1 MVDAV
6 RTAPFVQLRRALLC
20 VCIAP
25 RLLFS
30 RLKARDLI
38 LDRLTLENSVRI
50 LRDLRSV
57 HFPAAVR
64 LPKSERLVVRP
75 RENHSELLFSSGQRL
90 PADSSRATDLTVCH
104 QIPTFRLFLG

>member
-6 RTAPFVQLRRALLC
+6 RPAPFVQLRRALLC
-20 VCIAP
+20 VCIAS

-30 RLKARDLI
+30 RLEACYLV

-50 LRDLRSV
+50 LRDLRRV
-57 HFPAAVR
+57 HVPATVR
-64 LPKSERLVVRP
+64 FTKSGGLVVRP

-90 PADSSRATDLTVCH
+90 PTDSRRATDLTVCH
-104 QIPTFRLFLG
+104 QIPTFRLI

>member
-6 RTAPFVQLRRALLC
+6 RPAPFVQFSRALLC
-20 VCIAP
+20 VCIAS
-25 RLLFS
+25 RLLFGC
-30 RLKARDLI
+30 LQTRDLV
-38 LDRLTLENSVRI
+38 LYRLTLENSVRI

-57 HFPAAVR
+57 HVPAGVR
-64 LPKSERLVVRP
+64 LAKGGGLVVRP

-90 PADSSRATDLTVCH
+90 PTDSSRTPDLAVCH